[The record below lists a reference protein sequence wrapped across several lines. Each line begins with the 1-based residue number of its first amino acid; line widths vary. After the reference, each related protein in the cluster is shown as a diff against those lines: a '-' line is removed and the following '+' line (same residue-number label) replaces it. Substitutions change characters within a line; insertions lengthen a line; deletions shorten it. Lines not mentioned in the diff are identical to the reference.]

1 MRQVQI
7 LEEKNALY
15 HMEGS
20 MHATSTPLLHKN
32 EKSKKLIFSHGILEE
47 LRCGRPEGGK
57 PDAAHQNQQVLRS
70 NSSSGKKP
78 SKKHVRD
85 VKKIEISNTEPEGT
99 P

>member
-15 HMEGS
+15 RMEGS

-32 EKSKKLIFSHGILEE
+32 EKSKKLIFSHGILKK
-47 LRCGRPEGGK
+47 LYCGRPEGSK
-57 PDAAHQNQQVLRS
+57 PNAAHQNQGVLRS
-70 NSSSGKKP
+70 NSSSAKKP

-85 VKKIEISNTEPEGT
+85 FKTNLKKNR
-99 P
+99 

>member
-1 MRQVQI
+1 M
-7 LEEKNALY
+7 
-15 HMEGS
+15 
-20 MHATSTPLLHKN
+20 
-32 EKSKKLIFSHGILEE
+32 FSHGILKK

-70 NSSSGKKP
+70 NSNSGKKT

-99 P
+99 PEALD